1 MAQAPLTPR
10 SPMTVPPITIK
21 APQPPPQPTVEPI
34 SIRTGSHLSD
44 FRVQRPR
51 PKPPAVPYQR
61 DSATDSNDSSSEEQ
75 PAPVAVPAPKP
86 TQPQLYC
93 YCRCPYDEVSE
104 MIGCD
109 STDCAIEWFHFEC
122 VGIMVPPKGQW
133 FCPDCRKKK
142 QQQRRELMQQV

>member
-1 MAQAPLTPR
+1 MV
-10 SPMTVPPITIK
+10 VPPITIK
-21 APQPPPQPTVEPI
+21 TASQPVQQPTVEPI
-34 SIRTGSHLSD
+34 SIRTGAHLSD

-51 PKPPAVPYQR
+51 PKPVPPPVHIQNQR
-61 DSATDSNDSSSEEQ
+61 HLEKDSATESNDSSSEEQ
-75 PAPVAVPAPKP
+75 PVLPKP
-86 TQPQLYC
+86 NQPQLYC

-109 STDCAIEWFHFEC
+109 ANDCAIEWFHFEC

-142 QQQRRELMQQV
+142 QQRRELLQT